1 MLTWIGAVFPII
13 VLFLAMTLFHMKTEH
28 AALLGIGCAVL
39 SALWVGQSSLSIIGM
54 DLCKGA
60 FSAFNILLVIWP
72 AVFLYE
78 MMEYAGVFHSIRK
91 MLQRKTKDEL
101 LLILLIC
108 WLLSSFLQ
116 GITGFGVPVAV
127 CAPILIAL
135 GVSPLWAVIITLL
148 GHAWAN
154 TYGTFALAWDAL
166 ISQSET
172 GEIFAVKLIAGLFL
186 WGINLAGA
194 LLISWF
200 YGKGKAIRHM
210 LPFVLIIST
219 IQGGGQ
225 LLVSFGNSTI
235 AAFLPT
241 TLALLAGWILLS
253 LGFYTKKW
261 SMESVIVNRTE
272 RREQNENEK
281 QIDEKMSLLPF
292 GLLALISVIVLLVKP
307 IHTIMNRAVI
317 ALSFPETRTGRGFV
331 VEATDSY
338 GAIHIFTHAGF
349 VLLLAVLITLFL
361 FLKKRYLDR
370 DKMSGIVRAS
380 LKKLIPTSLG
390 ILFLVMMAQVLKGS
404 GVMEMIAEGV
414 TQLTGKYYSFAVPFL
429 GLLGAF
435 VTSSNT
441 SSNILLG
448 SFQKTAANMI
458 SVNEAAVL
466 SAQTAGGAIGTVVG
480 PSTILLGTTTAGCK
494 GKEGEVLR
502 FMIPIVLVEALFTGI
517 LSGIICFFI
526 S

>member
-1 MLTWIGAVFPII
+1 MLIWIGAVFPII
-13 VLFLAMTLFHMKTEH
+13 VLFLAMTLFHMKTEL
-28 AALLGIGCAVL
+28 AALLGIACAAI
-39 SALWVGQSSLSIIGM
+39 SALIAGQSSLQIIGL

-60 FSAFNILLVIWP
+60 FSALNILLVIWP

-78 MMEYAGVFHSIRK
+78 IMEYAGVFRTMRR
-91 MLQRKTKDEL
+91 MLQEKTKDEL
-101 LLILLIC
+101 LLLLLIC
-108 WLLSSFLQ
+108 WMFSSFLQ

-135 GVSPLWAVIITLL
+135 GVSPLWAVMITLL

-166 ISQSET
+166 LSQSET
-172 GEIFAVKLIAGLFL
+172 GEILATKLIAGLFL

-194 LLISWF
+194 FLICWF

-210 LPFVLIIST
+210 LPFVLLIST

-225 LLVSFGNSTI
+225 LLVSFYNSTI

-241 TLALLAGWILLS
+241 TVALLAGWILLS
-253 LGFYTKKW
+253 MGFYTKKW
-261 SMESVIVNRTE
+261 SLPSPIIQSGEKREE
-272 RREQNENEK
+272 REEK
-281 QIDEKMSLLPF
+281 LISRKLALLPF
-292 GLLALISVIVLLVKP
+292 GLLAGISVLLLLVKP
-307 IHTIMNRAVI
+307 VHERMNQTVL
-317 ALSFPETRTGRGFV
+317 ALSFPETETGRGFV

-361 FLKKRYLDR
+361 FIRKGYL
-370 DKMSGIVRAS
+370 SGGKLSGLGHAG

-404 GVMEMIAEGV
+404 GVMEIIAEGV
-414 TQLTGKYYSFAVPFL
+414 TQVSGKYYSFAVPFL

-458 SVNEAAVL
+458 SVNEAFVL

-494 GKEGEVLR
+494 GREGEVLR
-502 FMIPIVLVEALFTGI
+502 FMIPIVLLEALATGL
-517 LSGIICFFI
+517 LSGLLAIL
-526 S
+526 